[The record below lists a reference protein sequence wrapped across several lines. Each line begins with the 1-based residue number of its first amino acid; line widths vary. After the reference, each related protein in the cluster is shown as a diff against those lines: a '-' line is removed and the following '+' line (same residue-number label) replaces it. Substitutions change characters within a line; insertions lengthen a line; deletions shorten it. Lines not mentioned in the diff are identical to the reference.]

1 MEDGTVSNNQARE
14 VLELLWEHPDMD
26 AAAAAAQLGYKKAD
40 SNELEAT
47 VQKVLEENAAD
58 VEALKAGNSKIINAL
73 TGKVMKASNP
83 KPNPRMVTE
92 IITRL
97 LGL

>member
-1 MEDGTVSNNQARE
+1 
-14 VLELLWEHPDMD
+14 MD
-26 AAAAAAQLGYKKAD
+26 VAAAAAQLGYKKAD

>member
-1 MEDGTVSNNQARE
+1 MPLYRE
-14 VLELLWEHPDMD
+14 KNLMGDC
-26 AAAAAAQLGYKKAD
+26 
-40 SNELEAT
+40 
-47 VQKVLEENAAD
+47 
-58 VEALKAGNSKIINAL
+58 NSKRINAL